1 MKTIAFLFAL
11 CIAAVGVLGLVS
23 PELLGAIGA
32 RFVVPGAFYA
42 LATVRIAFGAV
53 LVRVAP
59 ASRAPRTLRVVGW
72 AIVVLGVLALPAG
85 ALIAGRMDAA
95 GTHGRAPDRA
105 VPAGAG
111 RLHRLGLRA
120 VWCFIAGTLIRGYRE
135 AAVAA

>member
-23 PELLGAIGA
+23 PESLGAIGA

-72 AIVVLGVLALPAG
+72 AIVVLGVLALLAG
-85 ALIAGRMDAA
+85 AFAIGPARESLDAWMRQGPTVA
-95 GTHGRAPDRA
+95 
-105 VPAGAG
+105 
-111 RLHRLGLRA
+111 RLTALFPLALGG
-120 VWCFIAGTLIRGYRE
+120 FIAWACAPFGASSPGR
-135 AAVAA
+135 